1 MDEANLDLII
11 RERMKRYQLLLDNG
25 HLAFHSYQFEGIK
38 WCLEKE
44 LNFINSYNINKFKK
58 INGGIVADEMG
69 LGKTLSMIG
78 LMFVN
83 IVNKTLI
90 VVPPILMEQWY
101 NEIYRISGHK
111 AFIYHGLTK
120 KKIDMSN
127 SDLVEK
133 FKNARIIIT
142 SYNIISISK
151 KNKNDINKKDI
162 CIIHKIKW
170 NRVIFD
176 EAHHLRNKNTTRFLG
191 AVNIRSVNRWL
202 LTGTPIQN
210 KKVDFI
216 HLCYMLA
223 PELMKGKDLA
233 DKADIVKYI
242 QENYVLKRTK
252 QMVGLEIKEMFINDC
267 KVDWKSMDEKQ
278 FALEIHSLVKSS
290 RVDEKYITSFA
301 KQIGLGV
308 SIGKTS
314 MLMAILRAKQSCI
327 MPALMKKTVEWLV
340 DTNKI
345 NKKYL
350 KPIQN
355 LNDINEKNIGSG
367 SSKLDKV
374 LEVIMDRKDN
384 GRGKI
389 VFCQFHMEMNY
400 LLNKCIVNGLKSIII
415 DGHCI
420 GKQRMLKLETPVDVL
435 ILQIQ
440 TGCEGLNLQEF
451 YSEVYFVSPHW
462 NPSIED
468 QAIARCHRMGQKH
481 VVEIFKFEM
490 NGFDKDNKTIS
501 LETYI
506 KGVQEQKRGI
516 RI

>member
-1 MDEANLDLII
+1 
-11 RERMKRYQLLLDNG
+11 
-25 HLAFHSYQFEGIK
+25 
-38 WCLEKE
+38 
-44 LNFINSYNINKFKK
+44 
-58 INGGIVADEMG
+58 
-69 LGKTLSMIG
+69 
-78 LMFVN
+78 
-83 IVNKTLI
+83 
-90 VVPPILMEQWY
+90 MEQWY
-101 NEIYRISGHK
+101 KEIYRISGHK
-111 AFIYHGLTK
+111 AFIYHGSTK
-120 KKIDMSN
+120 KKIDLGN
-127 SDLVEK
+127 NELIEN

-151 KNKNDINKKDI
+151 KNNKNKINEEIFDIKKNKNKNINI
-162 CIIHKIKW
+162 CILHKIKW
-170 NRVIFD
+170 DRVIFD
-176 EAHHLRNKNTTRFLG
+176 EAHHLRNKKTTRFLG
-191 AVNIRSVNRWL
+191 GVNIRSVNRWL
-202 LTGTPIQN
+202 LSGTPIQN
-210 KKVDFI
+210 KKADFI

-233 DKADIVKYI
+233 GKEEIVKNI

-252 QMVGLEIKEMFINDC
+252 TMVGLEIKAIELIDC
-267 KVDWKSMDEKQ
+267 KVDWKSIEEKQ
-278 FALEIHSLVKSS
+278 FAQEIHSLVRAT
-290 RVDEKYITSFA
+290 RVEDKYITPFA
-301 KQIGLGV
+301 KQIGLG
-308 SIGKTS
+308 INMGKTS
-314 MLMAILRAKQSCI
+314 MLIAMLRAKQSCI

-350 KPIQN
+350 IPIQN
-355 LNDINEKNIGSG
+355 DEQINNNGSGSG

-374 LEVIMDRKDN
+374 LEIILEKKGN
-384 GRGKI
+384 GRGKLI
-389 VFCQFHMEMNY
+389 FCQFHMEMDY
-400 LLNKCIVNGLKSIII
+400 LLEKCLENGLKAIII

-420 GKQRMLKLETPVDVL
+420 GKQRTLKLETPVDVL

-481 VVEIFKFEM
+481 IVEVYKFEM
-490 NGFDKDNKTIS
+490 NGFDSKTIS